1 MSDQTQN
8 NSQSGNS
15 MLAFIVGALVV
26 AVGVLGWIVYGG
38 GDLDGSDDVTIS
50 IEGGG
55 AAVEA
60 IEGVVSGSE

>member
-1 MSDQTQN
+1 MSDQ
-8 NSQSGNS
+8 SQTTSGSSSN

-55 AAVEA
+55 EAVEA
-60 IEGVVSGSE
+60 IEGAVTGGE